1 MADRRSLRLST
12 RVTVFFGLIA
22 MLAGLSLTALTYT
35 FARSSLVNQR
45 ATTAKAQAYGHATE
59 LVAVLDQPA
68 DTRERMQNLTI
79 ETGGFAVLTGPRQ
92 SIPVGRSEQSFPY

>member
-22 MLAGLSLTALTYT
+22 LLAGLSLTALTYT

-68 DTRERMQNLTI
+68 DTRDGCRTSPSR
-79 ETGGFAVLTGPRQ
+79 AAASRC
-92 SIPVGRSEQSFPY
+92 